1 MVQLSM
7 ESDSM
12 CPYFKQQF
20 EFIVI
25 CTLGSDVSPF
35 SATSPSPAPFPAEIA
50 VPRQRDSPAS
60 PHGVGLRAEVDGS
73 KEVSGGLAG
82 SEPHEVYVDLQVKA
96 REKKQIYKASIGKQ
110 TNEEEND
117 CCDSYAAKCY
127 LALDVIVDYFEN
139 LAMAREELVVAAVEE
154 IRQVWGAGTVS
165 VKKSNVR
172 TIATFIYR

>member
-1 MVQLSM
+1 MKAAIPGHNCGPRSPCVVQLSM

-60 PHGVGLRAEVDGS
+60 LHGVGLRAEVDGS

-96 REKKQIYKASIGKQ
+96 REKSK
-110 TNEEEND
+110 
-117 CCDSYAAKCY
+117 
-127 LALDVIVDYFEN
+127 
-139 LAMAREELVVAAVEE
+139 
-154 IRQVWGAGTVS
+154 
-165 VKKSNVR
+165 
-172 TIATFIYR
+172 FIKLL